1 MNIMKTIVRN
11 VITGEEACYVNSY
24 SVIDNLVTEIM
35 LLKKICAIW
44 DEELREKIRKEY
56 NIKETQSL
64 KKDRIYSSCIEF
76 NLYAYTEV

>member
-35 LLKKICAIW
+35 LLKK
-44 DEELREKIRKEY
+44 
-56 NIKETQSL
+56 
-64 KKDRIYSSCIEF
+64 
-76 NLYAYTEV
+76 YALSGTRN